1 MGTLARG
8 HTDHQPHAL
17 TPSTLATGPGN
28 FSWSE
33 LKVCSG
39 GTVKLNTELG
49 SFLVMSPAKVG
60 GAVVDIAAKARGAV
74 SDRALN
80 TDNSSE

>member
-1 MGTLARG
+1 MYR
-8 HTDHQPHAL
+8 
-17 TPSTLATGPGN
+17 
-28 FSWSE
+28 
-33 LKVCSG
+33 G
-39 GTVKLNTELG
+39 GTVKLNTGLG

-80 TDNSSE
+80 TDNTSE